1 MFKDALSPSYFPQ
14 PVTICV
20 RSYVEKKKNHIAVN
34 FFKSLMAYQ
43 LKNYMYSSSSDLLP
57 FLIMK

>member
-20 RSYVEKKKNHIAVN
+20 RSYVEKKKKHIAVN
-34 FFKSLMAYQ
+34 F
-43 LKNYMYSSSSDLLP
+43 
-57 FLIMK
+57 